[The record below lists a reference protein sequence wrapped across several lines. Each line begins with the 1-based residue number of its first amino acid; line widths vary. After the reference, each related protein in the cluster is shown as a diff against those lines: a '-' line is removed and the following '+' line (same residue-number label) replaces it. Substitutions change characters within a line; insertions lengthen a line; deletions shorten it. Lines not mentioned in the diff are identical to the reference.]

1 MKNNFKEVLDTRDVR
16 ESEFCANRIIEVLN
30 KIQYKVDLIVNSN
43 NNTIN
48 SYSKSVQNIL
58 LIEDKESNNLEP
70 NCYIDSKIK
79 AEKKKRIIE
88 YLKLL
93 LKRRQLTISYYSRK
107 LQVLL
112 VHRKFLKITAK

>member
-16 ESEFCANRIIEVLN
+16 ESEFCANRIMEVLN

-58 LIEDKESNNLEP
+58 LIENKESNNLEP

-112 VHRKFLKITAK
+112 VYQEFLKMIAK